1 MLSHNKKLLFRSS
14 LVLLIAFVFISLI
27 YVIKFYF
34 FKKNTIKPISIK
46 KDINLN
52 IGKVKYPYTKD
63 GQKIAYLTFDGGPS
77 SNITPEILN
86 ILKNHNVKA
95 TFFVNSKNSINNSD
109 ILIKAKRAGN
119 QIALTSFDTNYKNL
133 YINSEAYL
141 QDLKESSDIISTIL
155 GSNNFQQHL
164 IRFPGGSNMVSS
176 KFRQEIAKSGYNY
189 IDWNVDSQDSL
200 ETSPSGY
207 SNVVDKV
214 KISCRKKDHIVIL
227 MHDDYKCKTIIKA
240 LPEIIEYLSKEGYT
254 FKIL

>member
-1 MLSHNKKLLFRSS
+1 MLSHSKKLLFRSI
-14 LVLLIAFVFISLI
+14 LVLLVGFVFISLI
-27 YVIKFYF
+27 YVIKLHFI
-34 FKKNTIKPISIK
+34 KKDTIKPISGK
-46 KDINLN
+46 KNINSN

-86 ILKNHNVKA
+86 ILKNYNIRA
-95 TFFVNSKNSINNSD
+95 TFFVNSKNSITNSD
-109 ILIKAKRAGN
+109 TLIKAKRAGN

-133 YINSEAYL
+133 YIKPEAYL

-155 GSNNFQQHL
+155 GGNNFEQHL

-176 KFRQEIAKSGYNY
+176 NFRQTIAKSGYNY

-200 ETSPSGY
+200 ETSSSGY

-214 KISCRKKDHIVIL
+214 KISCRKKDHVVIL

-240 LPEIIEYLSKEGYT
+240 LPQIIEYLSKEGYT